1 MRFCISRDK
10 LILLLENEIKKF
22 TFEEILR
29 FSKAGF
35 ALGEMI
41 KQQISD
47 SGPFNEA
54 LAEAIKKFTNKTE
67 NVEINIALSLSAIYD
82 LGPKNEIAICFEM
95 KNGFNGKISTFSD
108 LTANIESATHV
119 DCSLICRKTEWCF
132 QIKRYPSAYLE
143 FSENG
148 ISAYLK
154 KLFNEKY
161 GEMSDINLIILL
173 QPEQEAATTP
183 INFGN
188 IYQLVKSM
196 PRKISYGEVSFIFN
210 ANMKDMML
218 IRVFPEFIK
227 TKMPLELKSPKYQ
240 ELQNRWAE
248 EIRKQKS
255 QKIS

>member
-1 MRFCISRDK
+1 M
-10 LILLLENEIKKF
+10 EIH
-22 TFEEILR
+22 L
-29 FSKAGF
+29 
-35 ALGEMI
+35 
-41 KQQISD
+41 
-47 SGPFNEA
+47 
-54 LAEAIKKFTNKTE
+54 
-67 NVEINIALSLSAIYD
+67 ALSLSAIYD

-108 LTANIESATHV
+108 IVANIENATHV
-119 DCSLICRKTEWCF
+119 DYSLICRKTEWCF
-132 QIKRYPSAYLE
+132 QIKRYPSAYLK

-148 ISAYLK
+148 ILAYLK

-183 INFGN
+183 INFEN
-188 IYQLVKSM
+188 IYQSVKPM

-218 IRVFPEFIK
+218 IRVFPGFVK
-227 TKMPLELKSPKYQ
+227 TKMPLEFKSPKYQ

-248 EIRKQKS
+248 EIHKHKS